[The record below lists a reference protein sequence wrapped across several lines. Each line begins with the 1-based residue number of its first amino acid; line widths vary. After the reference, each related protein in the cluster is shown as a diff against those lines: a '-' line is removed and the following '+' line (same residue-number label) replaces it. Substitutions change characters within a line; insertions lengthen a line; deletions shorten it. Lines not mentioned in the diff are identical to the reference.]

1 MVNSREMPQPCSICS
16 HPQRHEIEKAVV
28 QGESLR
34 NIVLRFGN
42 CSTASVSRH
51 SKRCVAKALEQ
62 VSHARKRIEAERN
75 ERSVEVIQQHVTEQ
89 AAVTLQ
95 TVVTIETELAR
106 SFKEVNKLADALDEY
121 LDDPDQPGTYTLDP
135 RADQAMIIWEELEE
149 NTVEGQKPKWIK
161 RRGTLQQALALA
173 FSNGHRRLV
182 SAEAI
187 SVSDPRELLLKMLA
201 QRCRQIEIMAKLE
214 GRYSVPAPLSDGNT
228 VQLVWIQQV
237 LIQNGLLKG

>member
-1 MVNSREMPQPCSICS
+1 MPQKCSICT
-16 HPQRHEIEKAVV
+16 HPKRHEIEKAIV

-34 NIVLRFGN
+34 KTALRFKN
-42 CSTASVSRH
+42 CSTASISRH
-51 SKRCVAKALEQ
+51 TKRCIAKALEQ
-62 VSHARKRIEAERN
+62 VSHAKKRIVAEQN
-75 ERSVEVIQQHVTEQ
+75 ARSVDVIQAEVVKQ
-89 AAVTLQ
+89 AGVTLQ

-135 RADQAMIIWEELEE
+135 RASQAMIVWEELEE
-149 NTVEGQKPKWIK
+149 VTVEGQKPKWIK
-161 RRGTLQQALALA
+161 RRGSLQEALALA

-182 SAEAI
+182 STETI

-237 LIQNGLLKG
+237 LIQNGLLKS